1 MYRIIIL
8 EDEAAHA
15 RQLESLL
22 RAYEKKQ
29 ADVLFDITHYDSSLR
44 LQMEYTCNADL
55 LFMDI
60 QMPGENGL
68 QTAQKIREVDP
79 KVMIIFTTAA
89 AQYALAG
96 YEVQAFDYM
105 LKPLKA
111 EMFEAK
117 LNRALR
123 VLGYNR
129 HEEWIDVSS
138 KTEVRRVPVSH
149 ITYIEVANHDIL
161 IHTKN
166 DVYRHWGSLKKY
178 EEQLAPAHFARCN
191 ACYLVNMKHV
201 QSIGSTTVQVGSD
214 ELSVSKAKHKEF
226 LVAFAKYK
234 GGSQ

>member
-8 EDEAAHA
+8 EDVAEHA
-15 RQLESLL
+15 QQLTALL
-22 RAYEKKQ
+22 RAYEKKR
-29 ADVLFDITHYDSSLR
+29 ADVSFEIKHYDSSR
-44 LQMEYTCNADL
+44 RFIMDYACNADL
-55 LFMDI
+55 LFLDI

-68 QTAQKIREVDP
+68 QAAMKVREIDH
-79 KVMIIFTTAA
+79 KVMIIFTTSA

-117 LNRALR
+117 LSRALR

-129 HEEWIDVSS
+129 QEAWVDVSS
-138 KTEVRRVPVSH
+138 KTETRRVAADS
-149 ITYIEVANHDIL
+149 ITYIEVANHDII
-161 IHTKN
+161 IHTKD

-178 EEQLAPAHFARCN
+178 EEQLAPLHFARCN

-201 QSIGSTTVQVGSD
+201 TRVDRSSVLVGSD
-214 ELSVSKAKHKEF
+214 ELAVSKAKHKEF